1 MRRAGAEFWL
11 NGSLSYRVQR
21 PYLAFQLFC
30 FKVGF
35 FIDSEVSTFG
45 LKFGN
50 YPILLSSNRSGLT
63 SSCDALNVTKAAL
76 LPEDS
81 PQRRPPRWPPIK
93 RRVPVAQ
100 GA

>member
-1 MRRAGAEFWL
+1 MLFNFFFVAVKFHSL
-11 NGSLSYRVQR
+11 NR
-21 PYLAFQLFC
+21 FE
-30 FKVGF
+30 
-35 FIDSEVSTFG
+35 I
-45 LKFGN
+45 
-50 YPILLSSNRSGLT
+50 YPNSPLSSNRSELT

-81 PQRRPPRWPPIK
+81 PQRRPQRWPPIK

>member
-1 MRRAGAEFWL
+1 MKRAGAEFWL
-11 NGSLSYRVQR
+11 NDLSSTIFV
-21 PYLAFQLFC
+21 LFN
-30 FKVGF
+30 F
-35 FIDSEVSTFG
+35 FFCGPEVSSNRFEI
-45 LKFGN
+45 GN
-50 YPILLSSNRSGLT
+50 YPILLSSNRSELT

-81 PQRRPPRWPPIK
+81 PQRRPQRWPPIK